1 MANTDR
7 RPSRFEVLSVSE
19 QRSPSSSSPS
29 EAMSPSRS
37 RKGIL
42 KNCSASDVNAA
53 TVSGFPSARQ
63 FSFPSPTQSLAS
75 LSTAAD
81 KWRFDHLNS
90 IEFVLITVWLTT
102 PGPGT
107 PSTVCQPCSLTRPR
121 APGGNFTSTTWTWTW
136 VLRKWRNVLCVL
148 VLIVQWCGCLGLGG
162 PGDGEAYRL
171 HQPQVKWPRK
181 YLYSIL
187 ENVSRID
194 PAPLQLVEKCS
205 LQKVHSQFSLLGM
218 KIWKYIFYIFIS
230 EAWEVPMWR
239 LLVDWLEL

>member
-1 MANTDR
+1 MSM
-7 RPSRFEVLSVSE
+7 PPLSRGFPQPGSSVSPHPLSPWL
-19 QRSPSSSSPS
+19 RSPP
-29 EAMSPSRS
+29 PLIN
-37 RKGIL
+37 GGLIIW
-42 KNCSASDVNAA
+42 
-53 TVSGFPSARQ
+53 TV
-63 FSFPSPTQSLAS
+63 
-75 LSTAAD
+75 D
-81 KWRFDHLNS
+81 